1 VTGQTAFTLAN
12 LAKSTGVYDQLRERL
27 RKEAYRL

>member
-1 VTGQTAFTLAN
+1 MTSQSAFNLAN
-12 LAKSTGVYDQLRERL
+12 LAKSTGVYDLLRERL